1 MRKCTFFGILAIMF
15 MTMDPVLAAS
25 FKWEFSG
32 HAVIADDPDSGWHL
46 FDAPIP
52 VHGVIRA
59 HTEASAA
66 SVSDSC
72 CSADDSL
79 LAIGGFSLD
88 FYMGSLSFHSD
99 DGWLEFD
106 GNWGAAYLLFDG
118 TPFGSFGILDLFVG
132 GSPGLD
138 AEADPL
144 AWLLGSDWSSAGA
157 TFGFS
162 PLDSVSFL
170 GELTAANGPWA
181 VVSTPEPAPLA
192 LMLLGLAGF
201 QFARRAKSA

>member
-1 MRKCTFFGILAIMF
+1 MRKHRFLTILAIMF
-15 MTMDPVLAAS
+15 MPVHPAIAGS
-25 FKWEFSG
+25 FEWEFSG
-32 HAVIADDPDSGWHL
+32 HAVIADDPDSGWHF
-46 FDAPIP
+46 FDSPIP

-59 HTEASAA
+59 NTDASSA

-88 FYMGSLSFHSD
+88 FHMGSLSFHSD

-118 TPFGSFGILDLFVG
+118 SPFGSFGILDLFAG
-132 GSPGLD
+132 GSPDLD

-157 TFGFS
+157 SFGFS
-162 PLDSVSFL
+162 PLDSTTFL
-170 GELTAANGPWA
+170 GELTAANGPWT
-181 VVSTPEPAPLA
+181 VVSTPEPASVA

-201 QFARRAKSA
+201 RFARRARSG